1 MPNSIMEKVDR
12 AVELDSLM
20 KKHKKELDGIKAEL
34 QTLALADMENKNIK
48 YVQIFGTAGNC
59 EAAYKE
65 KFEIDNFP
73 LLLSTLG
80 DLIKDKI
87 SRKVEIKFDIDKRF
101 KEALIVLYK
110 GEYAEHD
117 IVAIL
122 SGMGLNE
129 KQIKVA
135 QKKLKGDFKKDKE
148 LLASLGIDGDREE
161 ELDAIMEAKK
171 LELVKRYFNLETLDI
186 EAFKKCIFVEDS
198 LSITLNYDDERMSA

>member
-1 MPNSIMEKVDR
+1 MEKVDR